1 MKKFLDRFKYIWVFA
16 GYYLAMA
23 MIIVLISKYLKDK
36 GLTAAQIGVV
46 VSSATIFSMAM
57 QPLVG
62 AAQEMISSKI
72 ATAATLVISG
82 VTGLLFAYTDSYI
95 MMVLLYGF
103 TMGLFYSVEPYL
115 DRLAVEAPH
124 PYRVLRGGGT
134 VGFAIGAQICGLVY
148 EHISPMM
155 LYWLYIFFTATAIV
169 CMLTSRGVGEG
180 LKKEKKKYGREVF
193 GNTMLWKYM
202 VILAL
207 FYVNCNLNITFLPIF
222 YTSSGVSES
231 TYGLILLL
239 ATLMELPVLWSAKRF
254 MNRFSN
260 TTLITLVFLLQILQF
275 GIYVL
280 VPVTAVRAAASV
292 LLRSSTT
299 MIMVMVNLK
308 VINCIVKPEYV
319 LSALTLCYA
328 VPKNLI
334 SVVMQYV
341 GGRIIDAMSY
351 ESMYLMLIGV
361 AVAGALCARLFKIP
375 TQENREALFD

>member
-1 MKKFLDRFKYIWVFA
+1 MKKFLDHFKYIWVFA

-23 MIIVLISKYLKDK
+23 MIIVLISQYLKDK

-46 VSSATIFSMAM
+46 VGAATVFSMAM

-62 AAQEMISSKI
+62 AAQELIPSKI
-72 ATAATLVISG
+72 ATAATLAIAG
-82 VTGLLFAYTDSYI
+82 VTGMLFAYSDSYI
-95 MMVLLYGF
+95 MMVLLYGV

-124 PYRVLRGGGT
+124 SYRSLRGGGT
-134 VGFAIGAQICGLVY
+134 VGFAIGAQICGLIY

-155 LYWLYIFFTATAIV
+155 LYWLYIFFSATAIV
-169 CMLTSRGVGEG
+169 CMVCSRGVGEG
-180 LKKEKKKYGREVF
+180 LKREKKKYGKEVF
-193 GNTMLWKYM
+193 GNAMLWKYM
-202 VILAL
+202 VILAF

-222 YTSSGVSES
+222 YTSHGVSES
-231 TYGLILLL
+231 GYGMILLL
-239 ATLMELPVLWSAKRF
+239 ATLMELPVIWSAKNF
-254 MNRFSN
+254 MERFSN
-260 TTLITLVFLLQILQF
+260 TTLITFVFLLQMVQF
-275 GIYVL
+275 GVYVL

-308 VINCIVKPEYV
+308 VLNSIVKPEYV

-334 SVVMQYV
+334 TVVMQYV

-351 ESMYLMLIGV
+351 ESMYLMLICVAAAGV
-361 AVAGALCARLFKIP
+361 LCARLFKIP
-375 TQENREALFD
+375 TAKSREALFD